1 MGDAVTN
8 RAKIG
13 FILACF
19 FLDALGV
26 GLIVPVLPRLI
37 GTLSETRDAQTLW
50 YGAIMV
56 SYGLMQF
63 LSSPVLG
70 SLSDRLGRR
79 PVLLTGIFGL
89 GITFAVPAFFASLP
103 LILASR
109 IIGGALSSNISVAQ
123 AYIADIT
130 AGKRRAMMFG
140 RLGAAYGIGF
150 VVGPALGGIAGE
162 TDPTLP
168 FLIAS
173 VLSLCNFLFGFFFLP
188 ESLREKT
195 REAIHFSTCNA
206 FLTLPKLLEKSE
218 SRPFFFIFAFN
229 ALAIFLLQC
238 TWALYTEFRY
248 GFTPLEIGL
257 SIFALGVAMSVIQGY
272 FLSWLLTFCKASK
285 IVFASLVGS
294 ALSLV
299 VIGLTENGAV
309 ATIFCCAYAIGG
321 TVGPIL
327 TSVISQVS
335 SPETQGKNIG
345 ALNSLSALMSAVA
358 PVFGTVLLS
367 LVVHSESSIT
377 AGAPYF
383 AAALLM
389 LCALYFFGVWGSKK
403 IDLIVKPTKRKSPEK
418 T

>member
-1 MGDAVTN
+1 MTN
-8 RAKIG
+8 RAKVG
-13 FILACF
+13 FILTCF

-56 SYGLMQF
+56 SYGAMQF

-70 SLSDRLGRR
+70 NLSDRFGRR

-89 GITFAVPAFFASLP
+89 GITFAIPAFFASLP

-109 IIGGALSSNISVAQ
+109 IIGGALSANISVAQ

-130 AGKRRAMMFG
+130 AGKRRAQMFG
-140 RLGAAYGIGF
+140 RLGAVYGIGF
-150 VVGPALGGIAGE
+150 VLGPALGGLAGQ
-162 TDPTLP
+162 TDPAFP
-168 FLIAS
+168 FLIAA
-173 VLSLCNFLFGFFFLP
+173 VLSLCNFLFGLFFLP
-188 ESLREKT
+188 ESLSEKT
-195 REAIHFSTCNA
+195 RDTLNASACNA

-218 SRPFFFIFAFN
+218 SRPFFLIFAFN

-257 SIFALGVAMSVIQGY
+257 SIFALGVSMSCIQGY
-272 FLSWLLTFCKASK
+272 FLSWLLSFCKASR
-285 IVFASLVGS
+285 IVFTSLVGS
-294 ALSLV
+294 ALCLV
-299 VIGLTENGAV
+299 VIGLTESGAV

-327 TSVISQVS
+327 TSLISQVS
-335 SPETQGKNIG
+335 KPEEQGKNIG

-358 PVFGTVLLS
+358 PVFGTILLS
-367 LVVHSESSIT
+367 FVIHSESWLT
-377 AGAPYF
+377 KGAPYF
-383 AAALLM
+383 ASALLM
-389 LCALYFFGVWGSKK
+389 LCALYFFKVWGAKK
-403 IDLIVKPTKRKSPEK
+403 IDRFVKPMKRKISNK
-418 T
+418 A

>member
-1 MGDAVTN
+1 MTN

-56 SYGLMQF
+56 SYGAMQF

-70 SLSDRLGRR
+70 SLSDRFGRR

-103 LILASR
+103 LILVSR
-109 IIGGALSSNISVAQ
+109 ILGGALSSNISVAQ

-140 RLGAAYGIGF
+140 RLGAVYGIGF
-150 VVGPALGGIAGE
+150 VLGPALGGLAGQ

-168 FLIAS
+168 FFIAS
-173 VLSLCNFLFGFFFLP
+173 LLALCNFLFGFFFLP
-188 ESLREKT
+188 ESLSEKT
-195 REAIHFSTCNA
+195 RASLNYSACNA

-238 TWALYTEFRY
+238 TWALYTEYRY
-248 GFTPLEIGL
+248 GFTPLAIGL
-257 SIFALGVAMSVIQGY
+257 SIFALGLSMSLIQGY
-272 FLSWLLTFCKASK
+272 FLTWLLRYCKASR
-285 IVFASLVGS
+285 IVFSSLVGS
-294 ALSLV
+294 AACLV
-299 VIGLTENGAV
+299 IIGLTRNGAV
-309 ATIFCCAYAIGG
+309 ATLFCCAYAIGG

-327 TSVISQVS
+327 TSVISEVS
-335 SPETQGKNIG
+335 APEDQGRNIG

-358 PVFGTVLLS
+358 PIFGTILLS
-367 LVVHSESSIT
+367 LVIHSESWLT

-383 AAALLM
+383 ASAFLM
-389 LCALYFFGVWGSKK
+389 LCALYSFKAWGSKK
-403 IDLIVKPTKRKSPEK
+403 VDRYVKKAPRKMPRK
-418 T
+418 K

>member
-1 MGDAVTN
+1 MKN
-8 RAKIG
+8 RTKIG

-37 GTLSETRDAQTLW
+37 GTLSETRDAQTIW

-56 SYGLMQF
+56 SYGIMQF

-70 SLSDRLGRR
+70 GLSDRLGRR

-89 GITFAVPAFFASLP
+89 GITFAVPAFCASLP

-109 IIGGALSSNISVAQ
+109 IVGGALSANISVAQ
-123 AYIADIT
+123 AYVADIT
-130 AGKRRAMMFG
+130 SGKRRAMMFG
-140 RLGAAYGIGF
+140 RLGAVYGIGF
-150 VVGPALGGIAGE
+150 VVGPALGGIAGQ

-173 VLSLCNFLFGFFFLP
+173 GLSLCNFLFGLFFLP
-188 ESLREKT
+188 ESLTEKT
-195 REAIHFSTCNA
+195 RASLSFSACNA
-206 FLTLPKLLEKSE
+206 FLTLPKLLEKTE

-229 ALAIFLLQC
+229 ALAIFLLQY

-257 SIFALGVAMSVIQGY
+257 SIFALGVSMSFIQGY
-272 FLSWLLTFCKASK
+272 FLTTLLRYCKASS
-285 IVFASLVGS
+285 IVFTSLVAS
-294 ALSLV
+294 ALCLG
-299 VIGLTENGAV
+299 VIGLTESGAI

-327 TSVISQVS
+327 TSLISQVS
-335 SPETQGKNIG
+335 RPEDQGRNIG
-345 ALNSLSALMSAVA
+345 ALNSLSALMSAIA
-358 PVFGTVLLS
+358 PIFGTVLLS
-367 LVVHSESSIT
+367 LVIHSESWV
-377 AGAPYF
+377 AKGAPYF

-389 LCALYFFGVWGSKK
+389 LCALYCFKAWGATK
-403 IDLIVKPTKRKSPEK
+403 IDRIVKTTKRKSASK
-418 T
+418 A